1 MLIYEVCQISDIADV
16 DIKSTYELLSNS
28 QTAYLRSLNNTKRK
42 QSLAVR
48 ALLKTVLQNNF
59 EGICISQLS
68 ADSKGKPCLI
78 DSNLFIS
85 LAHSADYVGCA
96 VSDNAVGIDIEKIK
110 PVKSSVIKRVC
121 STEEI
126 INIKTDADFFTCWT
140 LKEAYVKATGKTKSK
155 FCELSFANDKFKNQ
169 FNTVTNE
176 TNGYIYSVVELV

>member
-1 MLIYEVCQISDIADV
+1 MLIYEVCQISDIADG
-16 DIKSTYELLSNS
+16 DCKSTYGLLSNS
-28 QTAYLRSLNNTKRK
+28 QTAYLSSLNNTKRK

-68 ADSKGKPCLI
+68 ADSKGKPFLI
-78 DSNLFIS
+78 DSSLFIS

-96 VSDNAVGIDIEKIK
+96 VSDNAVGIDIEKIR

-126 INIKTDADFFTCWT
+126 INIKTDADFFTYWT

-155 FCELSFANDKFKNQ
+155 FCELSFADNTFKNQ

-176 TNGYIYSVVELV
+176 TNGYIYSVVELI